1 MRLNGASSRLQI
13 YDSRE
18 RAVVS
23 AADGVLRAGAA
34 LARRFRSRRPPG
46 SPARILLLRLERIGD
61 LVMALPAIADVRAL
75 APAAVIDLVVGS
87 WNRELAGAIAAVSS
101 VRVLDARWLAREGGG
116 LGVAAL
122 LSAAREWRRDHYD
135 LAINFEPDIRTNLLL
150 AASGSAW
157 TAGFSSGGG
166 GPLLDTA
173 IPYDANAHTTDN
185 ARRLVAAALGSGAT
199 AAAGGTLRIPESS
212 EAGAARRLAGSSG
225 PLVGLHVSGGRAIKQ
240 WPPERFAEVARRL
253 ITAAGAT
260 IVLTGTAGDR
270 KLVDQVASV
279 LPRGTCHRCRD
290 RFGLLD
296 VAAILRRLDLFV
308 TGDTGPMHLAAA
320 VGTPV
325 VAVFGP
331 SDPARYAPRGPLRSG
346 RPRRSSVQPVQPHP
360 PSARA
365 LRRPHARL
373 PCRRDRRQ
381 RVYRRDDGSRGA
393 AGAPA
398 RGVSGGMSAD
408 AADALGTLII
418 DNGTGGRQVRLAD
431 YLDADAEERAAGAA
445 NAWIKA
451 LRLAH
456 VDGQPLRTPLP
467 VPRGLAVVV
476 RRAVSAQDKGRPRRV
491 PCPRRDRAADRRGTA
506 DQAAARRLESAAER
520 SSDRSLRARRRS
532 QWAGGR
538 PPQVAL
544 DQARASWT
552 AVRAG

>member
-34 LARRFRSRRPPG
+34 FARRFRSRRPSG

-101 VRVLDARWLAREGGG
+101 VRVLDARWLARESGG

-122 LSAAREWRRDHYD
+122 LRAAREWRRDRYD

-199 AAAGGTLRIPESS
+199 AGACGSTLRIPESS
-212 EAGAARRLAGSSG
+212 EAVAARRLAGFSG

-279 LPRGTCHRCRD
+279 LPRERVIDVATD
-290 RFGLLD
+290 LGLLD
-296 VAAILRRLDLFV
+296 VAAMLRRLDLFV

-320 VGTPV
+320 VGTPI

-331 SDPARYAPRGPLRSG
+331 SQPARYAPRGPLDRVVRVDLPCSPCN
-346 RPRRSSVQPVQPHP
+346 RI
-360 PSARA
+360 
-365 LRRPHARL
+365 RL
-373 PCRRDRRQ
+373 P
-381 RVYRRDDGSRGA
+381 
-393 AGAPA
+393 PA
-398 RGVSGGMSAD
+398 RCVGHTPDCLAFVTVDSVFT
-408 AADALGTLII
+408 AAMTVLEA
-418 DNGTGGRQVRLAD
+418 
-431 YLDADAEERAAGAA
+431 
-445 NAWIKA
+445 
-451 LRLAH
+451 
-456 VDGQPLRTPLP
+456 
-467 VPRGLAVVV
+467 
-476 RRAVSAQDKGRPRRV
+476 RRAHRP
-491 PCPRRDRAADRRGTA
+491 
-506 DQAAARRLESAAER
+506 E
-520 SSDRSLRARRRS
+520 
-532 QWAGGR
+532 
-538 PPQVAL
+538 
-544 DQARASWT
+544 ASP
-552 AVRAG
+552 AV